1 MTKPNEKLVEFPRQ
15 SARDILTDVLR
26 DGAQQMLATAIEAEV
41 DDYLAGRASTV
52 DAAGR
57 RYVVRNGH
65 LPPRAIQTPLGDVQV
80 QQPRVR
86 DRRPTDERE
95 TFRSAILPPYLRKT
109 PSLEALYPW
118 LYLKGISTGDFGE
131 ALQALL
137 GPEARGL
144 SATTITRL
152 KAVWEQE
159 YQDWS
164 KRSLAHRSYAYVW
177 ADGVYFN
184 VRLEDT
190 DNKRQCILV
199 LMGAPR
205 DGTKELI
212 AITDGY
218 RESEQSWRELLLDVR
233 HRGLT
238 IDPELAIGDGGL
250 GFWGAVRKVFPQTRE
265 QRCWVHKT
273 ANVLNKLPTGVQPKA
288 KRHALR
294 HLDGGDAAG
303 GRPGLR
309 SLPGHVCRE
318 VPSRDHVSRQGP
330 GRALDL
336 LRLSGRALD
345 PHPDH
350 EPGRV
355 DIRHRPAPH
364 EEDERRG
371 QPGGVLDDGIQAG
384 DGRAEALESV
394 ERVSV
399 DRRCHRRCALRRW
412 CQKGSRLITGHTQHL
427 AISPDALAS
436 SSDCMEVDLRDQTG
450 RAAWPAAGTHPHP
463 AYSRRALRSRDPFPS
478 ASEVVLLDH
487 TRLRA
492 QVLGQYLRKRI
503 NVPRAEVV
511 DELES

>member
-1 MTKPNEKLVEFPRQ
+1 MP
-15 SARDILTDVLR
+15 SATGWSFV
-26 DGAQQMLATAIEAEV
+26 
-41 DDYLAGRASTV
+41 S
-52 DAAGR
+52 
-57 RYVVRNGH
+57 
-65 LPPRAIQTPLGDVQV
+65 
-80 QQPRVR
+80 
-86 DRRPTDERE
+86 
-95 TFRSAILPPYLRKT
+95 
-109 PSLEALYPW
+109 LYPW

-199 LMGAPR
+199 LMGATR

-273 ANVLNKLPTGVQPKA
+273 ANVLIKLPTGVQPKA
-288 KRHALR
+288 KAMLYDIWMAETQPAADRAFDLFLATFAAKFPAATTCLAKDRDVLLTFYAFPAEHWIHIRTTNPVESTFATVRLRTKKTKGAGSRVACLTMVFKLAMAAEKHWRALNGPARPRRDRASGRDVGVLVRAALPRTAGVAEEYVQPSVDTQLGVLR
-294 HLDGGDAAG
+294 HLRALVPLGLMHVKEVLDAEVTALAGERYARKDASMG
-303 GRPGLR
+303 GRRHGSNPGTVGLAGQRVPIRVPRLRRVAGSEIPLR
-309 SLPGHVCRE
+309 SYAAL
-318 VPSRDHVSRQGP
+318 QGE
-330 GRALDL
+330 GAVNDL
-336 LRLSGRALD
+336 LLKRVLYGISCRNYEAAVEAIPGAIGLSGST
-345 PHPDH
+345 
-350 EPGRV
+350 EP
-355 DIRHRPAPH
+355 
-364 EEDERRG
+364 
-371 QPGGVLDDGIQAG
+371 
-384 DGRAEALESV
+384 
-394 ERVSV
+394 
-399 DRRCHRRCALRRW
+399 
-412 CQKGSRLITGHTQHL
+412 
-427 AISPDALAS
+427 
-436 SSDCMEVDLRDQTG
+436 
-450 RAAWPAAGTHPHP
+450 
-463 AYSRRALRSRDPFPS
+463 
-478 ASEVVLLDH
+478 
-487 TRLRA
+487 
-492 QVLGQYLRKRI
+492 QVLGWYRRAKATKRGGMGGEESECRI
-503 NVPRAEVV
+503 VPPKRGN
-511 DELES
+511 